1 MFGLTIVLYKREYEK
16 DRCEKSVHRCYSLVD
31 NTSERWTKLKKMQII
46 K

>member
-16 DRCEKSVHRCYSLVD
+16 DRCERSVRRCYSLVD
-31 NTSERWTKLKKMQII
+31 DTSERWMKLKKC